1 MPAPIFEEN
10 LLSITII
17 GGVDTHAATHCAAA
31 IDTTGRLLGVA
42 EFPATAPGYQRLLVW
57 LRSHG
62 PIHAVGVEGTGAYGA
77 GLARHLRRNHVT
89 VIEAPRP
96 DRRGRRNH
104 GKSDTIDAEA
114 AARAVLAG
122 TATVIPKHADGPV
135 EAIRALRV
143 ARLGAIKAKTAATN
157 TLRAMLIT
165 APEPLRAQ
173 LPSTGLPNKIIDA
186 CARLRPD
193 AQRLND
199 PTQATKAALRSVA
212 LRARSLREEIKV
224 LDAQLSALVA
234 ATAPSTLAVFA
245 MGPDT
250 ASALL
255 VTVGDNPDRLRS
267 ERAFA
272 HLCGVA
278 PIPASSGKTNRHR
291 LHRGGDRSANRALHI
306 AVIVRMR
313 YCPRTRAYVA
323 RRTTEGLS
331 KPEIIRC
338 LKRYLA
344 REIYRSIRADYAA
357 LTTTT

>member
-1 MPAPIFEEN
+1 M
-10 LLSITII
+10 II

-31 IDTTGRLLGVA
+31 IDTTGRLHGVA
-42 EFPATAPGYQRLLVW
+42 EFPATDAGYKRLVAW

-62 PIHAVGVEGTGAYGA
+62 ELQAVGVEGTGAYGA
-77 GLARHLRRNHVT
+77 GLARHLRVEHVT

-96 DRRGRRNH
+96 DRRLRRNH
-104 GKSDTIDAEA
+104 GKSDSIDAEA

-122 TATVIPKHADGPV
+122 TATVIPKRADGPV

-143 ARLGAIKAKTAATN
+143 ARLGAVKAKTAATN
-157 TLRAMLIT
+157 TLRGVLIT

-173 LPSTGLPNKIIDA
+173 LPSSGLPNKVIEA

-193 AQRLND
+193 TDHLAD
-199 PTQATKAALRSVA
+199 PTQATKAALRSIA
-212 LRARSLREEIKV
+212 QRARALREEIKT
-224 LDAQLSALVA
+224 LDAQIQALLAV
-234 ATAPSTLAVFA
+234 TAPATLEVFA
-245 MGPDT
+245 IGPDT
-250 ASALL
+250 AAALL
-255 VTVGDNPDRLRS
+255 ITVGDNPDRLRS

-313 YCPRTRAYVA
+313 YCPKTRAYVA

-344 REIYRSIRADYAA
+344 REIYRALRADYTA
-357 LTTTT
+357 LTAVT

>member
-1 MPAPIFEEN
+1 VKTVIV
-10 LLSITII
+10 

-31 IDTTGRLLGVA
+31 IDTAGRLLGVA
-42 EFPATAPGYQRLLVW
+42 EFAATDAGYKQLSRW

-62 PIHAVGVEGTGAYGA
+62 HIHAVGVEGTGAYGA
-77 GLARHLRRNHVT
+77 GLARHLRVEQIT

-96 DRRGRRNH
+96 DRRLRRTH
-104 GKSDTIDAEA
+104 GKSDSIDAEA

-122 TATVIPKHADGPV
+122 TATVIPKRADGPV
-135 EAIRALRV
+135 ESIRALRI

-157 TLRAMLIT
+157 TLRGILIS
-165 APEPLRAQ
+165 APEQLRAQ
-173 LPSTGLPNKIIDA
+173 LPTASLPNKLIDA

-193 AQRLND
+193 SDHLDD
-199 PTQATKAALRSVA
+199 PTQATKLALRSIA
-212 LRARSLREEIKV
+212 QRARSLRTEIAA
-224 LDAQLSALVA
+224 LESQILTLVA
-234 ATAPSTLAVFA
+234 ATAPATLAVFA

-250 ASALL
+250 AAALL

-313 YCPRTRAYVA
+313 YCPKTRAYVA
-323 RRTTEGLS
+323 RRTAQGLT

-344 REIYRSIRADYAA
+344 REIYRTLRDDYSA
-357 LTTTT
+357 LSTPT

>member
-1 MPAPIFEEN
+1 MT
-10 LLSITII
+10 LSII
-17 GGVDTHAATHCAAA
+17 GGVDTHTAIHCAAA
-31 IDTTGRLLGVA
+31 IDTAGRLVGIA
-42 EFPATAPGYQRLLVW
+42 EFPASDTGYTRLTRW

-62 PIHAVGVEGTGAYGA
+62 QLLSVGVEGTGAYGA
-77 GLARHLRRNHVT
+77 GLARHLHSERVH
-89 VIEAPRP
+89 VIEVARP
-96 DRRGRRNH
+96 DRRLRRNH
-104 GKSDTIDAEA
+104 GKSDPIDAEA

-122 TATVIPKHADGPV
+122 TARAVPKRGDGPV

-143 ARLGAIKAKTAATN
+143 ARIGAIKAKTAATN
-157 TLRAMLIT
+157 TLRSIIVT

-173 LPSTGLPNKIIDA
+173 LPSAGLPNKVIDA

-193 AQRLND
+193 HEHLSD
-199 PTQATKAALRSVA
+199 PVQAVKASLRSIA
-212 LRARSLREEIKV
+212 HRARGLRDEIKM
-224 LDAQLSALVA
+224 LDGQIHSLLA
-234 ATAPSTLAVFA
+234 ATAPTTLAVFA

-250 ASALL
+250 TAALL

-306 AVIVRMR
+306 AVVVRMR
-313 YCPRTRAYVA
+313 YCPRTRAYVT
-323 RRTTEGLS
+323 RRTAEGMS

-344 REIYRSIRADYAA
+344 REIYRTILADYTALAA
-357 LTTTT
+357 AT

>member
-1 MPAPIFEEN
+1 M
-10 LLSITII
+10 TTQII
-17 GGVDTHAATHCAAA
+17 GGVDTHQAKHCVAA
-31 IDTTGRLLGVA
+31 IDTAGRLVGIA
-42 EFPATAPGYQRLLVW
+42 DFDANEAGYARLTRW

-62 PIHAVGVEGTGAYGA
+62 ELQSVGVEGTGAYGA
-77 GLARHLRRNHVT
+77 GLARHLRGEQVT
-89 VIEAPRP
+89 VLEVPRP
-96 DRRGRRNH
+96 DRRLRRNH
-104 GKSDTIDAEA
+104 GKSDPIDAEA

-122 TATVIPKHADGPV
+122 TATVIPKRADGPV

-157 TLRAMLIT
+157 TLRAMLIA

-173 LPSTGLPNKIIDA
+173 LPSAGLPNKIIDA

-193 AQRLND
+193 PGRLND
-199 PTQATKAALRSVA
+199 PTQATKAALRSIA
-212 LRARSLREEIKV
+212 ARARALREEIKT
-224 LDAQLSALVA
+224 LDGQIEALLE
-234 ATAPSTLAVFA
+234 ATAPTTLAVFA

-250 ASALL
+250 TAALL

-278 PIPASSGKTNRHR
+278 PIPASSGNTNRHR

-313 YCPRTRAYVA
+313 YCQRTRTYVA
-323 RRTTEGLS
+323 RRTAEGLS

-344 REIYRSIRADYAA
+344 REIYRTLRADYTA
-357 LTTTT
+357 LHHPT

>member
-1 MPAPIFEEN
+1 MK
-10 LLSITII
+10 TQII

-31 IDTTGRLLGVA
+31 IDTTGRLHGVA
-42 EFPATAPGYQRLLVW
+42 EFPATDAGYKHLVVW

-62 PIHAVGVEGTGAYGA
+62 HLQAVGVEGTGAYGA
-77 GLARHLRRNHVT
+77 GLARHLRAAQVT

-96 DRRGRRNH
+96 DRRLRRNH
-104 GKSDTIDAEA
+104 GKSDPIDAEA

-122 TATVIPKHADGPV
+122 TATVVPKAGDGPV
-135 EAIRALRV
+135 EAIRALRI

-157 TLRAMLIT
+157 TLRGVLIT
-165 APEPLRAQ
+165 APEPLRTQ
-173 LPSTGLPNKIIDA
+173 LPSAGLPNKIIEA

-193 AQRLND
+193 GDHLDD
-199 PTQATKAALRSVA
+199 PTQATKAALRSIA
-212 LRARSLREEIKV
+212 QRARVLREEIKI
-224 LDAQLSALVA
+224 LDSQIQALVA
-234 ATAPSTLAVFA
+234 ATAPATLAVFA

-250 ASALL
+250 AAALL

-313 YCPRTRAYVA
+313 YCTKTRDYVA
-323 RRTTEGLS
+323 RRTAEGLS

-344 REIYRSIRADYAA
+344 REIYRTVRADYTA
-357 LTTTT
+357 LTAPT